1 MKRISLY
8 IHIPFCVRKCA
19 YCDFTSFP
27 DKTDRIPDY
36 LHRLEH
42 EMDEAVSRFGDLV
55 VDTLFIGGGTPSL
68 LGGDDMKRL
77 MDAAAK
83 RFSIAP
89 DAEITCEA
97 NPGTLDPEKL
107 RAYKSAGINRLSIGV
122 QAFDDRLLKALGRIH
137 TRDEAI
143 RAVLMAREAGFDNL
157 SVDLMYALPGQSLED
172 WQNTLETAVGLPL
185 RHISSYSLIVED
197 GTSMKALVDAKK
209 AVLPDEETVVG
220 MQHTAEAFLKDYGF
234 ERYEIS
240 NYAQSGY
247 ESRHNMIYWTR
258 GDYLGLGCA
267 AHSLMDG
274 TRFANT
280 ASLEDYLA
288 GKAGDPPEVLTAS
301 DVYIERIMLGL
312 RTKYGV
318 PAEILPKKT
327 LDRLVRG
334 GLMTA
339 ENGRACVTQAGGD
352 VLNAIILELIRGA
365 SARHL
370 KKR

>member
-1 MKRISLY
+1 MKHISLY
-8 IHIPFCVRKCA
+8 IHIPFCVRKCL

-27 DKTDRIPDY
+27 DKTDRIEDY
-36 LHRLEH
+36 LHRLEC
-42 EMDEAVSRFGDLV
+42 EMDEAVSRFGDLA
-55 VDTLFIGGGTPSL
+55 VDTLFLGGGTPSL

-89 DAEITCEA
+89 GAEITCEA
-97 NPGTLDPEKL
+97 NPGTLDPEKM
-107 RAYKSAGINRLSIGV
+107 RAYRAAGINRLSIGV
-122 QAFDDRLLKALGRIH
+122 QAFDDRLLRALGRIH
-137 TRDEAI
+137 TCDEAK
-143 RAVLMAREAGFDNL
+143 RAVLMAQDALFDNL

-172 WQNTLETAVGLPL
+172 WQSTLQTAVGLPI
-185 RHISSYSLIVED
+185 RHISCYSLIVED
-197 GTSMKALVDAKK
+197 GTPMKALADSK
-209 AVLPDEETVVG
+209 AVVLPDEETTVG

-240 NYAQSGY
+240 NYAQRGY
-247 ESRHNMIYWTR
+247 ESRHNMVYWTR

-267 AHSLMDG
+267 AHSLMNG
-274 TRFANT
+274 ARFANT

-288 GKAGDPPEVLTAS
+288 GKAGEPPEALT
-301 DVYIERIMLGL
+301 ERDIYEERVMLGL
-312 RTKYGV
+312 RTKNGV
-318 PAEILPKKT
+318 PAAILPKKT
-327 LDRLVRG
+327 LERLVRG

-339 ENGRACVTQAGGD
+339 ENGRARVTQAGGD
-352 VLNAIILELIRGA
+352 VLNAIILELIRGD